1 MASRARDMAP
11 SLLTSLAL
19 HLGVLL
25 AALLVIPHRPVPL
38 PLTPSVPVNIVANAP
53 TTDMRPA
60 IQAPAPAPPSTPEP
74 SRAPPAPVAPPA
86 PEPTPPEPPTPR
98 PAPRPRHA
106 PPPPTPA
113 PRPTP
118 RPTPP
123 APAPRPAPT
132 PRPTPRPTPAPAA
145 PARPAPA
152 ASRPAPPAPAAT
164 PGLDLD
170 RLARDVARESRP
182 SGRPTTS
189 GVRGPP
195 RPPAAPQAAPDAGDG
210 LSAAEANQLRQ
221 RLMELWNPNCEV
233 ANGYVPIRVRL
244 QISPT
249 GRLIGAP
256 QAEGID
262 SPNMIVRINAER
274 ANRAIRQAEQLGY
287 LPVNLPDRDFILNFD
302 TAGRCGGR

>member
-1 MASRARDMAP
+1 MAP
-11 SLLTSLAL
+11 SLVTSLAL
-19 HLGVLL
+19 HLGLIL
-25 AALLVIPHRPVPL
+25 AALIAIPHRPVPL
-38 PLTPSVPVNIVANAP
+38 PLTPSVPVNVVANAP
-53 TTDMRPA
+53 TTDLRPA
-60 IQAPAPAPPSTPEP
+60 IQAETPAPASAPEP
-74 SRAPPAPVAPPA
+74 SKAPPAPVAPPA

-106 PPPPTPA
+106 PPPPA
-113 PRPTP
+113 PVPTP

-123 APAPRPAPT
+123 APTPT
-132 PRPTPRPTPAPAA
+132 PRPRPTPAPTRPAPA
-145 PARPAPA
+145 PARPT
-152 ASRPAPPAPAAT
+152 PAPPTAAAPPSRAPAAT

-170 RLARDVARESRP
+170 RLARDVAREVRP
-182 SGRPTTS
+182 SGRPTTG

-244 QISPT
+244 QISPS
-249 GRLIGAP
+249 GRLIGPP

-262 SPNMIVRINAER
+262 SPNMVVRVNAER
-274 ANRAIRQAEQLGY
+274 ANRAIRQAEQMGY